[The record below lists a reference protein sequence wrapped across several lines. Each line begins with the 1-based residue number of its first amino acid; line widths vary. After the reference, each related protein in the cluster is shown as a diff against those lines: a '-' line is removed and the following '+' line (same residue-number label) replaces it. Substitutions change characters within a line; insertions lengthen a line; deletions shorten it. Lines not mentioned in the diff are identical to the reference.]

1 MRPLI
6 LAIVLLIQMAAPSF
20 AQFSFEDDEKADT
33 EQLKSD
39 LLDLQDR
46 TEDLN
51 DDIRKLRRT
60 ADMYEREDYELKLRK
75 LQREAEDISAE
86 AADLDATEAADS
98 LDDSALQLQRA
109 RREIEFEP
117 RTFYTERHDELD
129 NRLRKSAFSVED
141 AAISIEDKS
150 FDIEDSDIE

>member
-6 LAIVLLIQMAAPSF
+6 LAIVLLIQIAAPSF
-20 AQFSFEDDEKADT
+20 AQFSFEDDEKEDT

-60 ADMYEREDYELKLRK
+60 ADMYEREDYEFKLRK

-150 FDIEDSDIE
+150 FEIEDPDLE

>member
-1 MRPLI
+1 M
-6 LAIVLLIQMAAPSF
+6 AIVLLIQIAAPSF
-20 AQFSFEDDEKADT
+20 AQFSFEDDEKEDT

-86 AADLDATEAADS
+86 ADDLDATEAADS
-98 LDDSALQLQRA
+98 LDDSARQLQRA

-117 RTFYTERHDELD
+117 RTFYTERHDGLD

-141 AAISIEDKS
+141 AATAIEDKT
-150 FDIEDSDIE
+150 FEIEDSDNE